1 MLSYG
6 VVRPIA
12 YPLFVQSFDASDIL
26 WGMALLPVLVTF
38 MLWVYGVALSRY
50 GPRQTLVLS
59 SIVSVVLLLIP
70 SFCHSSS
77 AATLITAVGG
87 TPVAWASASA
97 FFLYVW
103 KDAFIVLLVEQFWAF
118 ANSTNT
124 VESGKKAFGFLLLA
138 GGLGA
143 TAGNQ
148 LVTWFSEPWGTWPV
162 YLVGVGV
169 LVPFVALMTS
179 AYSRERNVRGE
190 APGRG
195 RTPKIGGGMG
205 LKTLLRSR
213 YLLGIAAVVGLG
225 QVMVANLEVVWLHQ
239 LSLEGAGLDK
249 GSSASGHFWTWVN
262 VGSMSLQVFTP
273 LIMTVLSVRVLHLLV
288 PLSHLVAVGALIVYP
303 SLLIAGIAFA
313 WFKMVDYSIFRVC
326 KEVLYVPLGFDARY
340 RAKMA
345 IDMVVY
351 RTTKGGAGLLLKL
364 AERVAILPVAW
375 LPAVAAAAALAW
387 LPFGVRLGKEFENKE

>member
-1 MLSYG
+1 
-6 VVRPIA
+6 
-12 YPLFVQSFDASDIL
+12 
-26 WGMALLPVLVTF
+26 MALLPVLVTF
-38 MLWVYGVALSRY
+38 MLWVYGAALSRF

-59 SIVSVVLLLIP
+59 SIVSIVLLLIP
-70 SFCHSSS
+70 SLCHSSS
-77 AATLITAVGG
+77 AAKMITAVGG
-87 TPVAWASASA
+87 SPAAWASASA

-118 ANSTNT
+118 ANSTNS

-148 LVTWFSEPWGTWPV
+148 LVTWLSEPWGTWPV

-169 LVPFVALMTS
+169 LVPFAALMVS
-179 AYSRERNVRGE
+179 AYGRADNVGA
-190 APGRG
+190 APAASPTGD
-195 RTPKIGGGMG
+195 GGMG
-205 LKTLLRSR
+205 LKTLFRSR

-249 GSSASGHFWTWVN
+249 GSAASGHFWTWVN

-273 LIMTVLSVRVLHLLV
+273 LIMTVISVRVLHLLV

-303 SLLIAGIAFA
+303 SLLTAGIAFA
-313 WFKMVDYSIFRVC
+313 WFKMVDYSVFRVC

-364 AERVAILPVAW
+364 AERAALLPVAW
-375 LPAVAAAAALAW
+375 LPAVAAVAALAW
-387 LPFGVRLGKEFENKE
+387 LPFGSRLGKEFQTRE

>member
-1 MLSYG
+1 MFSYG

-12 YPLFVQSFDASDIL
+12 YPLFVQSFAASDIL
-26 WGMALLPVLVTF
+26 WGMALLPVLVTL
-38 MLWVYGVALSRY
+38 MLWVYGAALSRY
-50 GPRQTLVLS
+50 GPRQTMVLS
-59 SIVSVVLLLIP
+59 TMVSVVLLLAP
-70 SFCHSSS
+70 ALCHSST
-77 AATLITAVGG
+77 ATKLITALGG
-87 TPVAWASASA
+87 SPAAWASASA

-148 LVTWFSEPWGTWPV
+148 LVTWASEPLGTWPV
-162 YLVGVGV
+162 YLVGVAV
-169 LVPFVALMTS
+169 LIPFGALMVG
-179 AYSRERNVRGE
+179 AYGRAARAGSEAHDRQAASSR
-190 APGRG
+190 
-195 RTPKIGGGMG
+195 GGGMG
-205 LKTLLRSR
+205 LKTLFGSR

-239 LSLEGAGLDK
+239 LSLEGAGLDQ

-262 VGSMSLQVFTP
+262 VGSMSLQVLTP
-273 LIMTVLSVRVLHLLV
+273 LIMTVVSVRVLHLLIPV
-288 PLSHLVAVGALIVYP
+288 THVVAVGALIAYP
-303 SLLIAGIAFA
+303 SLLTAGIAFA
-313 WFKMVDYSIFRVC
+313 WFKMVDYSVFRVC

-364 AERVAILPVAW
+364 AARAALLPVAW

-387 LPFGVRLGKEFENKE
+387 LPFGARLGSEFQSRE

>member
-1 MLSYG
+1 
-6 VVRPIA
+6 
-12 YPLFVQSFDASDIL
+12 
-26 WGMALLPVLVTF
+26 MALLPVVVTF
-38 MLWVYGVALSRY
+38 MLWVYGAALSRY

-59 SIVSVVLLLIP
+59 TIVSVLLLLAP
-70 SFCHSSS
+70 ALCHSSS
-77 AATLITAVGG
+77 VGRLIAGLGG
-87 TPVAWASASA
+87 SPAAWASASA

-148 LVTWFSEPWGTWPV
+148 LVTWASEPWGTWPV
-162 YLVGVGV
+162 YLVGVAV
-169 LVPFVALMTS
+169 LIPFGALMVRAYAHARRRESGAHGRHATS
-179 AYSRERNVRGE
+179 SR
-190 APGRG
+190 
-195 RTPKIGGGMG
+195 GGGMG
-205 LKTLLRSR
+205 LKTLFGSR
-213 YLLGIAAVVGLG
+213 YLLAIAAVVGLG

-239 LSLEGAGLDK
+239 LSLEGAGLDR

-262 VGSMSLQVFTP
+262 VGSMSLQVLTP
-273 LIMTVLSVRVLHLLV
+273 LIMTVVSVRVLHLLI
-288 PLSHLVAVGALIVYP
+288 PLTHLLAVGALITYP
-303 SLLIAGIAFA
+303 SLLTAGIAFA
-313 WFKMVDYSIFRVC
+313 WFKMVDYSVFRVC

-364 AERVAILPVAW
+364 AERAAILPVAW

-387 LPFGVRLGKEFENKE
+387 LPFGARLGREFDNKE